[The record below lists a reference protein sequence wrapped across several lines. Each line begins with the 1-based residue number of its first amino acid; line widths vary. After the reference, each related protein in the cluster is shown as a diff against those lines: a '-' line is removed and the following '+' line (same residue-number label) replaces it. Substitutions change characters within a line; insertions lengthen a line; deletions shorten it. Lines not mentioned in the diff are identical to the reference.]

1 MGSPQSWS
9 TLKSLAKEAAG
20 IPIKALFDRDP
31 DRFSRF
37 SQTADGLLLDYS
49 KTNLSPEALQ
59 TLETLAQESGLA
71 DRRQALFSGAAINS
85 TENRAVLHVA
95 LRAPLAQDDA
105 DPVLPVPRVDGQD
118 VREPIADVLARMRH
132 FANGIRDGSIAAS
145 DGAPFTDVINIG
157 IGGSDLGPVMV
168 TRALRP
174 YHDGPRLHFVSN
186 VDGAHMADTLAPLD
200 PARTLI
206 IVASKTFTTIETITN
221 ADSAWSWLV
230 GALGEDKAGQHVAAL
245 STALD
250 KVGRYRVPED
260 RVFGFW
266 DWVGGRYSVWSAIGL
281 PVMIAIGPEDFDAF
295 RAGGHAMDRHFFTA
309 PALENL
315 PILMGLLGVWHRN
328 GMGMASRAVLPYDQR
343 LERLPAY
350 LQQLDMES
358 NGKQVALDGTA
369 LSQASGP
376 VVWGE
381 PGTNGQHAFFQLLHQ
396 GTDITP
402 CEFLVAARG
411 HEPEMDLHHRLLL
424 ANCLAQSEAMML
436 GRSAEDVRARMIAA
450 GKTAKEADALAP
462 HRAFPGNR
470 PSTTLLYEKL
480 DPETLGK
487 IVALYEHRVFV
498 EGCLWGLNSY
508 DQWGVELGKER
519 AMDLLPLVGMTDGP
533 DLDAVLAGKDGSTG
547 GLISEVR
554 TLRKKGNP

>member
-1 MGSPQSWS
+1 
-9 TLKSLAKEAAG
+9 
-20 IPIKALFDRDP
+20 
-31 DRFSRF
+31 
-37 SQTADGLLLDYS
+37 
-49 KTNLSPEALQ
+49 
-59 TLETLAQESGLA
+59 
-71 DRRQALFSGAAINS
+71 
-85 TENRAVLHVA
+85 
-95 LRAPLAQDDA
+95 
-105 DPVLPVPRVDGQD
+105 
-118 VREPIADVLARMRH
+118 
-132 FANGIRDGSIAAS
+132 
-145 DGAPFTDVINIG
+145 
-157 IGGSDLGPVMV
+157 
-168 TRALRP
+168 
-174 YHDGPRLHFVSN
+174 
-186 VDGAHMADTLAPLD
+186 
-200 PARTLI
+200 
-206 IVASKTFTTIETITN
+206 
-221 ADSAWSWLV
+221 
-230 GALGEDKAGQHVAAL
+230 
-245 STALD
+245 
-250 KVGRYRVPED
+250 
-260 RVFGFW
+260 
-266 DWVGGRYSVWSAIGL
+266 
-281 PVMIAIGPEDFDAF
+281 
-295 RAGGHAMDRHFFTA
+295 
-309 PALENL
+309 
-315 PILMGLLGVWHRN
+315 
-328 GMGMASRAVLPYDQR
+328 
-343 LERLPAY
+343 
-350 LQQLDMES
+350 
-358 NGKQVALDGTA
+358 
-369 LSQASGP
+369 
-376 VVWGE
+376 
-381 PGTNGQHAFFQLLHQ
+381 AFFQLLHQ